1 MSEDP
6 PPRELLRQLRGSDLL
21 PDLAE
26 ALDREPED
34 LNDLLS
40 SLASRFEEEP
50 DPDVTAAEPLILYVD
65 GAARNNPGPA
75 GGGAVLLD
83 REERRLAQASE
94 YFGRLTN
101 NAAEYR
107 ALLLGLNLL
116 PPEASRLEVRT
127 DSQLMARQIRGEY
140 DVKSDNL
147 RPLYREVQ
155 EKLEGLAEVRV
166 NHVPREQNQEADAL
180 ANRALDSR
188 G

>member
-6 PPRELLRQLRGSDLL
+6 TPRELLRQLRGSDLL

-26 ALDREPED
+26 ALERDPED
-34 LNDLLS
+34 LDEVLS
-40 SLASRFEEEP
+40 SLASRFEEDP
-50 DPDVTAAEPLILYVD
+50 NPDVTAGEPLILYVD
-65 GAARNNPGPA
+65 GASRNNPGPA

-83 REERRLAQASE
+83 REERQLAQASE

-107 ALLLGLNLL
+107 ALLLGLNLV
-116 PPEASRLEVRT
+116 PPEVRRLEIRT

-140 DVKSDNL
+140 EVKSDNL
-147 RPLYREVQ
+147 RPLHRKVR
-155 EKLEGLAEVRV
+155 EKLEDLEQVRI
-166 NHVPREQNQEADAL
+166 NHVPREENREADAL